1 MLLFGGMEKTGR
13 IQFGSLR
20 PNPPLEPIVRSQIIE
35 MLSCRV
41 QRHRVGHHN
50 KLENEPWR

>member
-1 MLLFGGMEKTGR
+1 MALFGGMEKTGR

-35 MLSCRV
+35 MLSCSGSAAPR
-41 QRHRVGHHN
+41 
-50 KLENEPWR
+50 